1 MKELEQQNFIKEQN
15 LIDTKCICAKIE
27 NNKPKE
33 QKEKKNTSKKG
44 YKLLK

>member
-33 QKEKKNTSKKG
+33 QKKKKNKNKKD
-44 YKLLK
+44 KKQIK